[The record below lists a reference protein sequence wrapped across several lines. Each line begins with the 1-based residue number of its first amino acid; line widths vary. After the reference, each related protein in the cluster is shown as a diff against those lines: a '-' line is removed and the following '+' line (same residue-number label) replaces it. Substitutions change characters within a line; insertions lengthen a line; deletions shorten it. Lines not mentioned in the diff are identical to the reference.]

1 MMIRDVLLPMLEQ
14 RFPERGLRR
23 GLPPEPIAVFPAI
36 HEAVGDVSI
45 WDDGEE
51 ATVGVGTITH
61 GHFNP
66 YDSSLTAEQVAIQ
79 VSEDVVGFLED
90 LFADKVLLWKSPD
103 NASGGWRILG
113 DDGRSSL
120 MDSNDITFL
129 WSGPVRNPLP
139 EGAG

>member
-1 MMIRDVLLPMLEQ
+1 MLQE
-14 RFPERGLRR
+14 RFHGRGLRT
-23 GLPPEPIAVFPAI
+23 GLPPDPIAVFPGI
-36 HEAVGDVSI
+36 HEAVGDVSV

-66 YDSSLTAEQVAIQ
+66 YDQSLTAEQVSIQ

-103 NASGGWRILG
+103 SGSGGWRILG
-113 DDGRSSL
+113 HDEQISL
-120 MDSNDITFL
+120 MDSEDITFV
-129 WSGPVRNPLP
+129 WSGPVENPLLG
-139 EGAG
+139 GAG